1 MENEYIIPAN
11 YTDAGKL
18 LGVFEIRS
26 AAEAILLCV
35 PLALILL
42 KLSPFGLT
50 GTVVLVS
57 APCFTLGGFAL
68 TGIQDRSLLEFLRI
82 FLLFRKRRRILT
94 YRGTKWIL
102 RN

>member
-18 LGVFEIRS
+18 LGAFEIRS
-26 AAEAILLCV
+26 AAEAVLLCV

-50 GTVVLVS
+50 GTVVLVQQTEHVQRH
-57 APCFTLGGFAL
+57 PCIVGHV
-68 TGIQDRSLLEFLRI
+68 
-82 FLLFRKRRRILT
+82 
-94 YRGTKWIL
+94 
-102 RN
+102 NV

>member
-18 LGVFEIRS
+18 LGAFEIRS
-26 AAEAILLCV
+26 AAEAVLLRFLV
-35 PLALILL
+35 LL

-50 GTVVLVS
+50 GTVILVS
-57 APCFTLGGFAL
+57 ATCFTLGGFAL

-82 FLLFRKRRRILT
+82 YISFRKRRRILT
-94 YRGTKWIL
+94 YRGTKWIS